1 MKIIYVYLK
10 KQVYL
15 NRSFVRNYCSFITLF
30 LKMKY
35 NLSFHIL
42 EF

>member
-1 MKIIYVYLK
+1 MKITYVYLK
-10 KQVYL
+10 
-15 NRSFVRNYCSFITLF
+15 NRCHSTEVLVCNYCSFITLF

>member
-1 MKIIYVYLK
+1 MITYVYLK

-15 NRSFVRNYCSFITLF
+15 NRSFVRNYCSSTSLF

-35 NLSFHIL
+35 NPSFHIL